1 MNVLKL
7 LLRGVIMAAKI
18 KIGWFQKYTVG
29 ASLVV
34 KLAEA
39 GADGKITADELLGI
53 VGQSLKELG
62 IDVIGTV

>member
-1 MNVLKL
+1 MLKL

-18 KIGWFQKYTVG
+18 KIGWFQKFTVG
-29 ASLVV
+29 AALLL

-39 GADGKITADELLGI
+39 GADGKITANELLGI
-53 VGQSLKELG
+53 VGAALKELG

>member
-1 MNVLKL
+1 MNVFKL
-7 LLRGVIMAAKI
+7 ILRGVIMAATI
-18 KIGWFQKYTVG
+18 KVGWFQKFTVG
-29 ASLVV
+29 ASLVL

-62 IDVIGTV
+62 IDVVGRV